1 MVVERMSL
9 HGYETIESLLATSW
23 GLLTLY
29 VELTLLKLDLVFEQV
44 SNSTNHV
51 IGC

>member
-9 HGYETIESLLATSW
+9 HGYETIESLLEASW
-23 GLLTLY
+23 GILNLN

-51 IGC
+51 IGY

>member
-1 MVVERMSL
+1 MSL
-9 HGYETIESLLATSW
+9 HGYETIESLLEASW
-23 GLLTLY
+23 GLLNLN
-29 VELTLLKLDLVFEQV
+29 VELTLLKLDLVFDKV